1 MPDEALQTA
10 FEIKTTCDEISRK
23 LLRWHWENKPG
34 EHSLGAL
41 LDHIRTRQQESPEYY
56 DRLPDLAG
64 RNSWQQL
71 DTTLCMRVLLDPE
84 KDAVRP
90 LDLLGNTEHP
100 AAARRACNAVRTAR
114 NEAAHASD
122 HTAAAQAAI
131 LFNEA
136 VEALEEGYAGAPLRT
151 SELGQYYRLAE
162 DYLSR
167 CGAKK
172 PIASAAPEEKAPR
185 AAKSG
190 QSTAGRKKE
199 GTSGSASR
207 RSSTKQNTSGRSS
220 GGRPQNRKQGGSRN
234 SRARARQKQKQA
246 NRTVLLVLLAI
257 LAVGLLIRG
266 FGRNLRMTKPLL
278 AYGFDGFVCSAGG
291 YVGCDGKILVDLPME
306 PAQVEGLREVLG
318 RAGAECT
325 LEARDDTYGGIK
337 MIERFA
343 HLFPRKPGQLNSEAE
358 RWCKTMEYGMT
369 IRPIEEYHG
378 EPVYKVV
385 FIAPNEACLA
395 EAKQLYED
403 QFIFCE
409 SRLGDNPSA
418 IVNGELINR
427 KFNKG
432 TGIKAICDELGCSLA
447 DTIGFGDSDNDL
459 QMTDVVGISVCMAN
473 GSDNLKKLCDRI
485 CPAVTEDGVAREL
498 KTLGLI

>member
-84 KDAVRP
+84 KDAARP

-122 HTAAAQAAI
+122 RTAAAQAAI

-172 PIASAAPEEKAPR
+172 PLASAKAEEEEPR
-185 AAKSG
+185 ASTRNRNGTKPRSQSRGSG
-190 QSTAGRKKE
+190 SSRSGNARRTNSGRSAGRGNGSRSRGSGRKKQRRVHY
-199 GTSGSASR
+199 SR
-207 RSSTKQNTSGRSS
+207 KM
-220 GGRPQNRKQGGSRN
+220 
-234 SRARARQKQKQA
+234 AV
-246 NRTVLLVLLAI
+246 VLVG
-257 LAVGLLIRG
+257 AV
-266 FGRNLRMTKPLL
+266 
-278 AYGFDGFVCSAGG
+278 
-291 YVGCDGKILVDLPME
+291 
-306 PAQVEGLREVLG
+306 VLG
-318 RAGAECT
+318 LVVRAVSMG
-325 LEARDDTYGGIK
+325 L
-337 MIERFA
+337 FA
-343 HLFPRKPGQLNSEAE
+343 K
-358 RWCKTMEYGMT
+358 
-369 IRPIEEYHG
+369 
-378 EPVYKVV
+378 
-385 FIAPNEACLA
+385 
-395 EAKQLYED
+395 
-403 QFIFCE
+403 
-409 SRLGDNPSA
+409 
-418 IVNGELINR
+418 
-427 KFNKG
+427 
-432 TGIKAICDELGCSLA
+432 
-447 DTIGFGDSDNDL
+447 
-459 QMTDVVGISVCMAN
+459 
-473 GSDNLKKLCDRI
+473 
-485 CPAVTEDGVAREL
+485 
-498 KTLGLI
+498 